1 MIFAPKEIILK
12 NGKKAILRNVTPEDA
27 QEILKFYKQI
37 AGETFFMMRY
47 PEECDLMDVEGE
59 QERLKAKQ
67 DSKDNL
73 FLCCET
79 EGKIVGDCGLSRQCH
94 IKTRHRGSVGIGIL
108 KEYWN
113 MGIGT
118 ALFEE
123 IIKAGKEM
131 GLCQL
136 ELGVFEGNERG
147 MSLYRKM
154 GFSQV
159 AELPNAVRLKDG
171 TMLKEYT
178 MIRDINHDRRRRV

>member
-73 FLCCET
+73 FLC
-79 EGKIVGDCGLSRQCH
+79 
-94 IKTRHRGSVGIGIL
+94 
-108 KEYWN
+108 
-113 MGIGT
+113 
-118 ALFEE
+118 
-123 IIKAGKEM
+123 
-131 GLCQL
+131 
-136 ELGVFEGNERG
+136 
-147 MSLYRKM
+147 
-154 GFSQV
+154 
-159 AELPNAVRLKDG
+159 
-171 TMLKEYT
+171 
-178 MIRDINHDRRRRV
+178 